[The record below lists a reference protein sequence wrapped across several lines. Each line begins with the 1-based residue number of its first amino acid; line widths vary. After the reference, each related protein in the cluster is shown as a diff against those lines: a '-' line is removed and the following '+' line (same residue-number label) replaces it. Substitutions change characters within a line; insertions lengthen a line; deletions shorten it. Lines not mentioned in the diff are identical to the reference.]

1 MAAPLQAAAE
11 AGDPTS
17 AISLAFHV
25 PPRRYHQVASLLAAA
40 LSAAL
45 RPGFD
50 FGAAAAARRWEASSD
65 VSSTSAY
72 SDDGDAADMEDG
84 GAVEAAAGDDCQSC
98 SGGGGVPPPAQGAP
112 PGSGML
118 PRRAARGAGR
128 GCLRGHR
135 RRSQRSRP
143 PLWRTASGSS
153 SSRRARAARA
163 PRRRALAPSRRQS
176 VAPRRLRSMRPF
188 LRSWAAR
195 RRRAR
200 FCEFATPHLGM
211 LYSSAPR
218 ARIYIH

>member
-112 PGSGML
+112 PPAPGEWNAAAACREGRWPWLS
-118 PRRAARGAGR
+118 PRASPPQSAESPAFVAHGQWQQFQQARQGGKGAAAAGAGALASAERGA
-128 GCLRGHR
+128 
-135 RRSQRSRP
+135 
-143 PLWRTASGSS
+143 A
-153 SSRRARAARA
+153 
-163 PRRRALAPSRRQS
+163 ALALNAALFAELGGQA
-176 VAPRRLRSMRPF
+176 APGTVL
-188 LRSWAAR
+188 
-195 RRRAR
+195 
-200 FCEFATPHLGM
+200 
-211 LYSSAPR
+211 
-218 ARIYIH
+218 